1 MTAGDVVDA
10 EVDCEVSDE
19 IGDVDAEDVTEL
31 STEDWTDVSGSAELV
46 VAAGAV
52 VGAISG
58 VEVVVAGTLTVL
70 TTVPLMPVWT
80 IVAVATGW
88 PSE

>member
-1 MTAGDVVDA
+1 MVDA
-10 EVDCEVSDE
+10 EVDCEVSDDE
-19 IGDVDAEDVTEL
+19 IGVVDAEDVTAEV
-31 STEDWTDVSGSAELV
+31 SAEDWTDVSGSAELV

-52 VGAISG
+52 VGATSG